1 MTDLCNEIEKLG
13 KGLGN
18 ASRYKI
24 VQALFDEPKTVT
36 ELVKVAKISQS
47 AVSQHL
53 KTLKL
58 CDMVLD
64 ERKGQEVYYRLNAEY
79 TLKLL
84 KSLSDGIKMQA
95 KKGK

>member
-1 MTDLCNEIEKLG
+1 MSELCDEIEKLG
-13 KGLGN
+13 KGIGN

-24 VQALFDEPKTVT
+24 VEALFNEAKTVGQ
-36 ELVKVAKISQS
+36 LVKAVKISQS
-47 AVSQHL
+47 AMSQHL

-58 CDMVLD
+58 YNIVID

-84 KSLSDGIKMQA
+84 KSLSDGIKQQA